1 MLQIT
6 YIPYATLYCI
16 IYCIY
21 VKGFGIMAL
30 FESSAHITT
39 DIQAR
44 EDLCEMKRE
53 QHTQH

>member
-53 QHTQH
+53 QHTRH